1 MGNCYKVLTYR
12 RLTNKGAER
21 GRQMNIEKFQESMY
35 QLIVETSTNLPKDV
49 RRAIKAA
56 AERESAGT
64 RSAMSLATITNNIKM
79 ADDNVSPICQDTGL
93 PTFKIKTPVG
103 ANQIEM
109 KKAIYNAIALATK
122 NGKLRPNSVD
132 SLTGDN
138 SGDNL
143 GGGTPVIKFDQ
154 WEKDYIDARLILKGG
169 GCENK
174 NIQYSLPAE
183 LEGLGRAGRDLDGI
197 RKCIMHSVYQA
208 QGQGCSAG
216 FIGVGIGGDRSSGYD
231 LAKEQLFRSVEDVNP
246 NPELRDLEDYVMEN
260 ANKLGIGTMGFGGET
275 TLLGCKIGVMNRIP
289 ASFYVSVAYNCWA
302 YRRMGVAVH
311 PETGEIQEWMYQEG
325 EKIDF
330 AQPAAAQEI
339 AAAAEAPAEQEVIT
353 LTAPITEE
361 QIRQLKVGDVV
372 RIDGMMYTGR
382 DAIHK
387 YLSDH
392 DSPVDLNGQIIYH
405 CGPVMLKDEE
415 GKWHVKAAGPTTSIR
430 EEPYQG
436 DIMKKFG
443 IRAVIGKGGMGA
455 KTLAALQEHG
465 GVYLNAIGGAAQY
478 YADCIKSVEGVDLMN
493 FGIPE
498 AMWHLNVE
506 GFTAVVTMDSHGNS
520 LHRDVEKS
528 SLEKLAQFADR
539 VYK

>member
-1 MGNCYKVLTYR
+1 
-12 RLTNKGAER
+12 
-21 GRQMNIEKFQESMY
+21 MNVEKFQESMY

-49 RRAIKAA
+49 RRAVKKAK
-56 AERESAGT
+56 ESENAGT
-64 RSAMSLATITNNIKM
+64 RAALSLGTITNNIQM
-79 ADDNVSPICQDTGL
+79 ADENISPICQDTGL

-103 ANQIEM
+103 VNQIKIKE
-109 KKAIYNAIALATK
+109 AIYNAIEQAT
-122 NGKLRPNSVD
+122 NDAKLRPNSVD
-132 SLTGDN
+132 SLTGKN
-138 SGDNL
+138 SGNNL

-154 WEKDYIDARLILKGG
+154 WEKDYIDVRLILKGG

-174 NIQYSLPAE
+174 NIQYSLPCE

-197 RKCIMHSVYQA
+197 RKCILHSVYQA

-246 NPELRDLEDYVMEN
+246 NEDLRKLEDYIMEN

-289 ASFYVSVAYNCWA
+289 ASFFVSVAYNCWA
-302 YRRMGVAVH
+302 FRRLGVTVD
-311 PETGEIQEWMYQEG
+311 PETGDIQEWLYQDG
-325 EKIDF
+325 EKIEFQND
-330 AQPAAAQEI
+330 AEKETAAASE
-339 AAAAEAPAEQEVIT
+339 EQTKVVS
-353 LTAPITEE
+353 LKAPITEE
-361 QIRQLKVGDVV
+361 QIRELKVGDVV
-372 RIDGMMYTGR
+372 RIDGRMYTGR

-387 YLSDH
+387 YLMDN
-392 DSPVDLNGQIIYH
+392 DAPVDLNGQVIYH
-405 CGPVMLKDEE
+405 CGPVMAKDEE
-415 GKWHVKAAGPTTSIR
+415 GNWTVKAAGPTTSIR

-443 IRAVIGKGGMGA
+443 IRAVIGKGGMGP
-455 KTLAALQEHG
+455 KTLAALKEHG

-478 YADCIKSVEGVDLMN
+478 YADCIKKVDGVDLTQ

-520 LHRDVEKS
+520 LHADVDKS
-528 SLEKLAQFADR
+528 SLEKLAQFKEP
-539 VYK
+539 VFK